1 MKISNLCIE
10 QRLSYFRRIYNYP
23 NPNEGLFTLSKPQ
36 TLQNRIFDTSNFINT
51 LKKVLLE

>member
-10 QRLSYFRRIYNYP
+10 QRLSYSRRIYNYSD
-23 NPNEGLFTLSKPQ
+23 PNEGLFTLSKPQ